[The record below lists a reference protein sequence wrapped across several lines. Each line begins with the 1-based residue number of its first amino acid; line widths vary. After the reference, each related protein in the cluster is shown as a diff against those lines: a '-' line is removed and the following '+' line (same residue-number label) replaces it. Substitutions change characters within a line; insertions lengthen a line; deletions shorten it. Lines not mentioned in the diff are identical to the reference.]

1 MNDRETLDAR
11 LVRVSLVTK
20 ILAVVL
26 LCVSVPVLLMGLY
39 LIRRNQEILG
49 EKVMETVKNQ
59 LFRTAG
65 QVDVW
70 VNERVHDASRW
81 STSFVV
87 FESVESLSQSQGDA
101 ERARRDLKDFL
112 ESVLGHY
119 RSYESLF
126 IVDLSGNILAST
138 REERLEE
145 WGTRLLGNGGPSRG
159 GTVSPIYRSE
169 FLGRP
174 TMLVMHTIQGRN
186 DRTVGYFAERLDL
199 TELRALLVTAPTD
212 PPPLFWMLDDEGRVL
227 IKGGEVMDPPGK
239 ETFPAVLP
247 ASGMETGPVSEARL
261 GPLGRT
267 VYGLTR
273 LGRSGGFLA
282 GTVPANVAYRSLD
295 ESRNRLLMVG
305 VPALAAV
312 FLLSFVV
319 AAGML
324 RPIQR
329 LSQAAKRLSAGD
341 LDVRLPVRGRD
352 ELAELTQSFN
362 NMAATIQEKTTQL
375 EEARN
380 ELALKNADLE
390 AANRHLHDQAI
401 TDALTGLFNRRHF
414 QDNLDKEMRRCERE
428 ERPLSLLLL
437 DLDHFKQYN
446 DRWGHTQGDEELR
459 RVAAQVSK
467 SIRTTDIAFRY
478 GGEEFAVL
486 LPSCTKAQAAEVAE
500 KIRAAVGAHGHR
512 AGVLGRTTVSIG
524 VATFPD
530 DGRAARG
537 LVDTADGALYAAKA
551 AGRDRV
557 SMASAV
563 ATPPAGDARVV

>member
-1 MNDRETLDAR
+1 VSERGGLAAR
-11 LVRVSLVTK
+11 LVRVSLRTK

-26 LCVSVPVLLMGLY
+26 LCVTVPVLLMGGY

-49 EKVMETVKNQ
+49 EKVRETVNNQ

-65 QVDVW
+65 QVDAW
-70 VNERVHDASRW
+70 MDERVHDASRW

-87 FESVESLSQSQGDA
+87 FEAVETLSRRGGEA

-112 ESVLGHY
+112 ESVQGHY
-119 RSYESLF
+119 KSYESLF

-138 REERLEE
+138 REEQLEE
-145 WGTRLLGNGGPSRG
+145 WGAKLLASGGPSRG
-159 GTVSPIYRSE
+159 GTVSPVHRSE
-169 FLGRP
+169 YLGRP
-174 TMLVMHTIQGRN
+174 TILVMHTIQGRN

-199 TELRALLVTAPTD
+199 SELESLLVMPSTD
-212 PPPLFWMLDDEGRVL
+212 PPPFFWLLDEEGHVL
-227 IKGGEVMDPPGK
+227 INGGKVVDPPGK
-239 ETFPAVLP
+239 ERFPAP
-247 ASGMETGPVSEARL
+247 MPEAGGKTGPVTEARL
-261 GPLGRT
+261 AGLGRT
-267 VYGLTR
+267 VYGLMQ
-273 LGRSGGFLA
+273 LGRSGGYLA
-282 GTVPANVAYRSLD
+282 ATVPANIAYRSLD

-329 LSQAAKRLSAGD
+329 LSGAAKRLSAGE
-341 LDVRLPVRGRD
+341 LDVRLPVDGRD

-362 NMAATIQEKTTQL
+362 NMAVIIQEKTKLL

-414 QDNLDKEMRRCERE
+414 QDSLDKEMRRCERE

-459 RVAAQVSK
+459 RVAAQVTK
-467 SIRTTDIAFRY
+467 SIRTTDMAFRY

-486 LPSCTKAQAAEVAE
+486 LPSCTKEQAEEVAQ
-500 KIRAAVGAHGHR
+500 KIRTAVGAHGHR
-512 AGVLGRTTVSIG
+512 AGILGRTTVSIG
-524 VATFPD
+524 VATFPV

-537 LVDTADGALYAAKA
+537 LVDTADGALYTAKA

-557 SMASAV
+557 EMAGAPEPSAD
-563 ATPPAGDARVV
+563 DAKVV

>member
-1 MNDRETLDAR
+1 MTGQESLAAR
-11 LVRVSLVTK
+11 LLRVSLQTK

-26 LCVSVPVLLMGLY
+26 LCVSGPVLLMGRY
-39 LIRRNQEILG
+39 LIQRNEEVLG
-49 EKVMETVKNQ
+49 DKVRGTVNNQ

-65 QVDVW
+65 QVDEW
-70 VNERVHDASRW
+70 LNERVHDASRW

-87 FESVESLSQSQGDA
+87 FEAVETLSEPRGDA

-119 RSYESLF
+119 KSYESLF
-126 IVDLSGNILAST
+126 IVDLAGNILAST
-138 REERLEE
+138 REEKLEE
-145 WGTRLLGNGGPSRG
+145 WGGKQLHNGGPSRG
-159 GTVSPIYRSE
+159 GTVSPVHQSE

-174 TMLVMHTIQGRN
+174 TILVMHTIQGRN
-186 DRTVGYFAERLDL
+186 DRTVGYFAERLAL
-199 TELRALLVTAPTD
+199 GELESLLVTPETD
-212 PPPLFWMLDDEGRVL
+212 PPPLFWMLDEEGRVL
-227 IKGGEVMDPPGK
+227 IKGGKALAPPGK
-239 ETFPAVLP
+239 EKFPAPLP
-247 ASGMETGPVSEARL
+247 QAGSDPGPVIEARL
-261 GPLGRT
+261 AGLDKT
-267 VYGLTR
+267 VYGLMR
-273 LGRSGGFLA
+273 LGRPGGYLA
-282 GTVPANVAYRSLD
+282 ATVPSNVAYRSLD

-319 AAGML
+319 AASML

-329 LSQAAKRLSAGD
+329 LSHAAKRLSAGE
-341 LDVRLPVRGRD
+341 LDVRLPVKGRD
-352 ELAELTQSFN
+352 ELSELTQSFN
-362 NMAATIQEKTTQL
+362 NMAATIQEKTKQL

-401 TDALTGLFNRRHF
+401 TDALTGLYNRRHF
-414 QDNLDKEMRRCERE
+414 QDSLDKEMRRCQRE
-428 ERPLSLLLL
+428 ARSLSLLLL

-459 RVAAQVSK
+459 RVAAQVTK
-467 SIRTTDIAFRY
+467 SIRTTDMAFRY

-486 LPSCTKAQAAEVAE
+486 LPSCSKEQAAEVAE

-524 VATFPD
+524 VATFPL

-551 AGRDRV
+551 AGRDRT
-557 SMASAV
+557 SL
-563 ATPPAGDARVV
+563 ATTAAPPADDAKVV

>member
-1 MNDRETLDAR
+1 MIDRGSIATR
-11 LVRVSLVTK
+11 LVRVSLRTK

-26 LCVSVPVLLMGLY
+26 LCVSVPVLLMGGY
-39 LIRRNQEILG
+39 LIRRNEEILG
-49 EKVMETVKNQ
+49 EKVRETVSNQ

-65 QVDVW
+65 QVDEW
-70 VNERVHDASRW
+70 MSQRVHDASRW

-87 FESVESLSQSQGDA
+87 FEAVETLSRPEGDA
-101 ERARRDLKDFL
+101 ERARRDLKDYL

-119 RSYESLF
+119 HSYESLF
-126 IVDLSGNILAST
+126 IVDLAGNVLAST
-138 REERLEE
+138 REERLED
-145 WGTRLLGNGGPSRG
+145 WGTRLLANGGPTRG
-159 GTVSPIYRSE
+159 GTVSPLHRSE
-169 FLGRP
+169 YLGRP
-174 TMLVMHTIQGRN
+174 TVLVMHTIQGRS

-199 TELRALLVTAPTD
+199 AEMLALLAMPSD
-212 PPPLFWMLDDEGRVL
+212 PPLLFWLLDEEGHVL
-227 IKGGEVMDPPGK
+227 VKGGKVADPPGK
-239 ETFPAVLP
+239 EAFPAPLP
-247 ASGMETGPVSEARL
+247 AAGVETGPVAEARL
-261 GPLGRT
+261 QGLSRT
-267 VYGLTR
+267 VYGVRR
-273 LGRSGGFLA
+273 LGPTGGYLA
-282 GTVPANVAYRSLD
+282 ATLPVNVAYRSLD

-312 FLLSFVV
+312 FLLVFVV

-324 RPIQR
+324 RPIQL
-329 LSQAAKRLSAGD
+329 LSQAAKRLSAGE
-341 LDVRLPVRGRD
+341 LDVRLPLRGGD
-352 ELAELTQSFN
+352 ELTALTQVFN
-362 NMAATIQEKTTQL
+362 EMAATIQDKTKQL

-380 ELALKNADLE
+380 ELAVKNADLE

-459 RVAAQVSK
+459 RVSAQVTK
-467 SIRTTDIAFRY
+467 SIRTTDMAFRY

-486 LPSCTKAQAAEVAE
+486 LPSCSKEQAAEVAE

-524 VATFPD
+524 VATFPQ
-530 DGRAARG
+530 DGQAARS

-557 SMASAV
+557 SLAGAP
-563 ATPPAGDARVV
+563 APPADDARVV

>member
-1 MNDRETLDAR
+1 MSGHESLAAR
-11 LVRVSLVTK
+11 LVRVSLQTK

-26 LCVSVPVLLMGLY
+26 LCVSVPVLMMGRY
-39 LIRRNQEILG
+39 LIQRNEEVLG
-49 EKVMETVKNQ
+49 EKVRGSLNNQ

-65 QVDVW
+65 EVDEW
-70 VNERVHDASRW
+70 MSERVHDASRW

-87 FESVESLSQSQGDA
+87 FEAVETLSQSQGDA

-119 RSYESLF
+119 KSYESLF
-126 IVDLSGNILAST
+126 IVDLSGNVLAST
-138 REERLEE
+138 REEKLEE
-145 WGTRLLGNGGPSRG
+145 WGVRQLTGGGPSRG
-159 GTVSPIYRSE
+159 GTVSPLHQSE
-169 FLGRP
+169 YLGRP
-174 TMLVMHTIQGRN
+174 TILVMHTIQGRN
-186 DRTVGYFAERLDL
+186 DRTVGYFAERLAL
-199 TELRALLVTAPTD
+199 GELESLLVTPQTD
-212 PPPLFWMLDDEGRVL
+212 PPPLFWMLDEEGHILV
-227 IKGGEVMDPPGK
+227 KGGKALDPPGK
-239 ETFPAVLP
+239 ERFPAPLP
-247 ASGMETGPVSEARL
+247 AAGSEPAPVTEARL
-261 GPLGRT
+261 SGLGRT
-267 VYGLTR
+267 VFGLMR
-273 LGRSGGFLA
+273 LGRSGGYLA
-282 GTVPANVAYRSLD
+282 ATVPSNVAYRSLD

-319 AAGML
+319 AANML

-329 LSQAAKRLSAGD
+329 LSHAAKRLSAGE
-341 LDVRLPVRGRD
+341 LDVRLPVKGGD
-352 ELAELTQSFN
+352 DLTELTQSFN
-362 NMAATIQEKTTQL
+362 NMAATIQEKTKQL

-401 TDALTGLFNRRHF
+401 TDALTGLYNRRHF

-459 RVAAQVSK
+459 RVAAQVLK
-467 SIRTTDIAFRY
+467 SIRTTDMAFRY

-486 LPSCTKAQAAEVAE
+486 LPSCTKEQAAEVAE
-500 KIRAAVGAHGHR
+500 KIRTAVGAHGTR

-524 VATFPD
+524 VATFPR

-557 SMASAV
+557 SLAGTV
-563 ATPPAGDARVV
+563 PPADDAKVV

>member
-1 MNDRETLDAR
+1 MSDRETLAAR
-11 LVRVSLVTK
+11 LVRVSLRTK

-26 LCVSVPVLLMGLY
+26 LCVSVPVLLMGGY
-39 LIRRNQEILG
+39 LIQRNQDILG
-49 EKVMETVKNQ
+49 EKVRETMLNQ

-65 QVDVW
+65 QVDEW
-70 VNERVHDASRW
+70 MSQRVHDASRW

-87 FESVESLSQSQGDA
+87 FEAVEMLSQPGGDA
-101 ERARRDLKDFL
+101 ERARRDLKDYL

-126 IVDLSGNILAST
+126 IVDLAGNVLAST
-138 REERLEE
+138 REERLED

-159 GTVSPIYRSE
+159 GTVSPLHRSE
-169 FLGRP
+169 YLGRP
-174 TMLVMHTIQGRN
+174 TILVMHTIQGRS

-199 TELRALLVTAPTD
+199 TELKNLLAIPSTD
-212 PPPLFWMLDDEGRVL
+212 PPPLFWLLDEEGRVL
-227 IKGGEVMDPPGK
+227 ITGGKVVDPPGA
-239 ETFPAVLP
+239 ETFPARLP
-247 ASGMETGPVSEARL
+247 EAGVEAGPVTEARL
-261 GPLGRT
+261 RGLGSS
-267 VYGLTR
+267 VYGLR
-273 LGRSGGFLA
+273 HLGPTGGYLA
-282 GTVPANVAYRSLD
+282 ATLPVNIAYRSLD
-295 ESRNRLLMVG
+295 ESRNRLLTVG

-312 FLLSFVV
+312 FLLSFVL

-324 RPIQR
+324 RPIQL
-329 LSQAAKRLSAGD
+329 LSQAAKRLKAGE
-341 LDVRLPVRGRD
+341 LDVRLPVRGHD
-352 ELAELTQSFN
+352 ELAALTQTFN
-362 NMAATIQEKTTQL
+362 EMAAQIQETQQRL

-380 ELALKNADLE
+380 ELAVKNADLE
-390 AANRHLHDQAI
+390 AANLHLHDQAI
-401 TDALTGLFNRRHF
+401 TDALTGLYNRRHF

-459 RVAAQVSK
+459 RVATQVTK
-467 SIRTTDIAFRY
+467 SIRTTDMAFRY

-486 LPSCTKAQAAEVAE
+486 LPSCTKEQAADVAE
-500 KIRAAVGAHGHR
+500 KIRVAVGAHGHR

-524 VATFPD
+524 VATFPQ

-557 SMASAV
+557 TLAGGPA
-563 ATPPAGDARVV
+563 PPADDAKVV

>member
-1 MNDRETLDAR
+1 MSGHESLAAR
-11 LVRVSLVTK
+11 LLRVSLQTK

-26 LCVSVPVLLMGLY
+26 LCVSVPVLLMGRY
-39 LIRRNQEILG
+39 LIQRNEEVLG
-49 EKVMETVKNQ
+49 EKVRGSLNNQ

-65 QVDVW
+65 ELDEW
-70 VNERVHDASRW
+70 MNERVHDASRW

-87 FESVESLSQSQGDA
+87 FEAVETLSQPQGDA

-119 RSYESLF
+119 KSYESLF

-138 REERLEE
+138 RDEKLEE
-145 WGTRLLGNGGPSRG
+145 WGARQLTTGGPSRG
-159 GTVSPIYRSE
+159 GTVSPIHQSE
-169 FLGRP
+169 YLGRP
-174 TMLVMHTIQGRN
+174 TVLVMHTIQGRN
-186 DRTVGYFAERLDL
+186 DRTVGYFAERLAL
-199 TELRALLVTAPTD
+199 GELESLLLPPQTD
-212 PPPLFWMLDDEGRVL
+212 PSPLFWMLDEEGRVL
-227 IKGGEVMDPPGK
+227 VKGGKALDPPGK
-239 ETFPAVLP
+239 EKFPARLP
-247 ASGMETGPVSEARL
+247 QAGADPGPVTEARL
-261 GPLGRT
+261 SGMGKT
-267 VYGLTR
+267 VYGLMR
-273 LGRSGGFLA
+273 LGRSGGYLA
-282 GTVPANVAYRSLD
+282 ATVPANVAYRSLD

-329 LSQAAKRLSAGD
+329 LSHAAKRLSAGE
-341 LDVRLPVRGRD
+341 LDVRLPVKGRD
-352 ELAELTQSFN
+352 ELTELTQSFN
-362 NMAATIQEKTTQL
+362 TMAATIQEKTKQL

-401 TDALTGLFNRRHF
+401 TDALTGLYNRRHF

-459 RVAAQVSK
+459 RVGAQVLK
-467 SIRTTDIAFRY
+467 SIRTTDMAFRY

-486 LPSCTKAQAAEVAE
+486 LPSCSKEQAAEVAE
-500 KIRAAVGAHGHR
+500 KIRGAVGAHGHR

-524 VATFPD
+524 VATFPL
-530 DGRAARG
+530 DGRAARA

-557 SMASAV
+557 SLAGAP
-563 ATPPAGDARVV
+563 APPADDAKVV

>member
-1 MNDRETLDAR
+1 MTGHESLAAR
-11 LVRVSLVTK
+11 LMRVSLQTK

-26 LCVSVPVLLMGLY
+26 LCVSVPVLLMGRY
-39 LIRRNQEILG
+39 LIQRNEEVLG
-49 EKVMETVKNQ
+49 EKVRGTLNNQ

-65 QVDVW
+65 EVDEW
-70 VNERVHDASRW
+70 MNERVHDASRW

-87 FESVESLSQSQGDA
+87 FEAVETLSQRKGDA

-112 ESVLGHY
+112 QSVLGHY
-119 RSYESLF
+119 KSYESLF

-138 REERLEE
+138 REEKLEE
-145 WGTRLLGNGGPSRG
+145 WGARQLTSGGPSRG
-159 GTVSPIYRSE
+159 GTVSPIHHSE
-169 FLGRP
+169 YLGRP
-174 TMLVMHTIQGRN
+174 TILVMHTIQGRN
-186 DRTVGYFAERLDL
+186 DRTVGYFTERLAL
-199 TELRALLVTAPTD
+199 GELESLLVTPQTD
-212 PPPLFWMLDDEGRVL
+212 PPPQFWMLDGEGRVL
-227 IKGGEVMDPPGK
+227 VKGGKALDPPGR
-239 ETFPAVLP
+239 ETFPAPLP
-247 ASGMETGPVSEARL
+247 REGAEPEPVTEARL
-261 GPLGRT
+261 AGLGKT
-267 VYGLTR
+267 VYGLMR
-273 LGRSGGFLA
+273 LGRSGGYLA
-282 GTVPANVAYRSLD
+282 ATVPANVAYRSLD
-295 ESRNRLLMVG
+295 ESRNRLLTVG

-319 AAGML
+319 AASML
-324 RPIQR
+324 HPIPR
-329 LSQAAKRLSAGD
+329 LSHAAKRLSAGE

-362 NMAATIQEKTTQL
+362 AMAATIQEKTKQL

-401 TDALTGLFNRRHF
+401 TDALTGLYNRRHF

-428 ERPLSLLLL
+428 ERALSLLLL

-459 RVAAQVSK
+459 RVGAQVTK
-467 SIRTTDIAFRY
+467 SIRTTDMAFRY

-486 LPSCTKAQAAEVAE
+486 LPSCTKEQAAEVAE
-500 KIRAAVGAHGHR
+500 KIRGAVGAHGHR

-524 VATFPD
+524 VATFPL
-530 DGRAARG
+530 DGRSARG

-557 SMASAV
+557 SLAATAS
-563 ATPPAGDARVV
+563 PPTDDAKVV

>member
-1 MNDRETLDAR
+1 MIDRGSIATR
-11 LVRVSLVTK
+11 LVRVSLRTK

-26 LCVSVPVLLMGLY
+26 LCVSVPVLLMGGY
-39 LIRRNQEILG
+39 LIQRNEEILG
-49 EKVMETVKNQ
+49 EKVRETVNNQ

-65 QVDVW
+65 QIDEW
-70 VNERVHDASRW
+70 MSQRVHDASRW

-87 FESVESLSQSQGDA
+87 FEAVETLSRPDGDA
-101 ERARRDLKDFL
+101 ERARRDLKDYL

-126 IVDLSGNILAST
+126 IVDLAGNVLAST
-138 REERLEE
+138 SDEKLED
-145 WGTRLLGNGGPSRG
+145 WGSKLLANGGPTRG
-159 GTVSPIYRSE
+159 GTVSPLHRSE
-169 FLGRP
+169 HLGRP
-174 TMLVMHTIQGRN
+174 TILVMHTIQGRS

-199 TELRALLVTAPTD
+199 TELESLLAVTAD
-212 PPPLFWMLDDEGRVL
+212 PPVLFWLLDDEGHVL
-227 IKGGEVMDPPGK
+227 IRGGKVVDPPGK
-239 ETFPAVLP
+239 DAFPAPLP
-247 ASGMETGPVSEARL
+247 AAGEETGPVTEARMK
-261 GPLGRT
+261 GLGRN
-267 VYGLTR
+267 VYGVRRMGTTGGY
-273 LGRSGGFLA
+273 LGATLP
-282 GTVPANVAYRSLD
+282 VNVAYRSLD

-312 FLLSFVV
+312 FLLVFVV

-324 RPIQR
+324 RPIQL
-329 LSQAAKRLSAGD
+329 LSHAAKRLSAGE
-341 LDVRLPVRGRD
+341 LDVRLPIKGGD
-352 ELAELTQSFN
+352 ELTALTQVFN
-362 NMAATIQEKTTQL
+362 EMAATIQDKTKQL

-380 ELALKNADLE
+380 ELAVKNADLE

-428 ERPLSLLLL
+428 ERPLSMLLL

-459 RVAAQVSK
+459 RVSAQVLK
-467 SIRTTDIAFRY
+467 SIRTTDMAFRY

-486 LPSCTKAQAAEVAE
+486 LPSCSKEQAAEVAE
-500 KIRAAVGAHGHR
+500 KIRTAVGAHGHR

-524 VATFPD
+524 VATFPQ
-530 DGRAARG
+530 DGQAARS

-557 SMASAV
+557 SLAGAP
-563 ATPPAGDARVV
+563 APPAADDAKVV

>member
-1 MNDRETLDAR
+1 MSERGGLAAR
-11 LVRVSLVTK
+11 LVRVSLRTK

-26 LCVSVPVLLMGLY
+26 LCVTVPVLLMGGY

-49 EKVMETVKNQ
+49 EKVRETVNNQ

-65 QVDVW
+65 QVDAW
-70 VNERVHDASRW
+70 MDERVHDASRW

-87 FESVESLSQSQGDA
+87 FEAVETLSRRGGDA

-112 ESVLGHY
+112 ESVQGHY
-119 RSYESLF
+119 KSYESLF

-138 REERLEE
+138 REEQLEE
-145 WGTRLLGNGGPSRG
+145 WGAKLLASGGPSRG
-159 GTVSPIYRSE
+159 GTVSPVHRSE
-169 FLGRP
+169 YLGRP
-174 TMLVMHTIQGRN
+174 TILVMHTIQGRN

-199 TELRALLVTAPTD
+199 SELESLLVMPSTD
-212 PPPLFWMLDDEGRVL
+212 PPPFFWLLDEEGHVL
-227 IKGGEVMDPPGK
+227 IKGGKVVDPPGK
-239 ETFPAVLP
+239 ERFPAP
-247 ASGMETGPVSEARL
+247 MPEAGGKTGPVTEARL
-261 GPLGRT
+261 AGLGRT
-267 VYGLTR
+267 VYGLMQ
-273 LGRSGGFLA
+273 LGRSGGYLA
-282 GTVPANVAYRSLD
+282 ATVPANIAYRSLD

-329 LSQAAKRLSAGD
+329 LSGAAKRLSAGE
-341 LDVRLPVRGRD
+341 LDVRLPVDGRD

-362 NMAATIQEKTTQL
+362 NMAVIIQEKTKLL

-414 QDNLDKEMRRCERE
+414 QDSLDKEMRRCERE

-459 RVAAQVSK
+459 RVAAQVTK
-467 SIRTTDIAFRY
+467 SIRTTDMAFRY

-486 LPSCTKAQAAEVAE
+486 LPSCTKEQAEEVAQ
-500 KIRAAVGAHGHR
+500 KIRTAVGAHGHR
-512 AGVLGRTTVSIG
+512 AGILGRTTVSIG
-524 VATFPD
+524 VATFPV

-537 LVDTADGALYAAKA
+537 LVDTADGALYTAKA

-557 SMASAV
+557 EMAGAPEPSAD
-563 ATPPAGDARVV
+563 DAKVV

>member
-1 MNDRETLDAR
+1 MSGHESLAAR
-11 LVRVSLVTK
+11 LVRVSLQTK

-26 LCVSVPVLLMGLY
+26 LCVSVPVLLMGRY
-39 LIRRNQEILG
+39 LIQRNEEVLG
-49 EKVMETVKNQ
+49 EKVRGALNNQ

-65 QVDVW
+65 EVDEW
-70 VNERVHDASRW
+70 MNERVHDASRW

-87 FESVESLSQSQGDA
+87 FEAVETLSQPQGDA

-138 REERLEE
+138 REEKLEE
-145 WGTRLLGNGGPSRG
+145 WGLRQLNNGGPSRG
-159 GTVSPIYRSE
+159 GTVSPIHQSE
-169 FLGRP
+169 YLGRP
-174 TMLVMHTIQGRN
+174 TILVMHTIQGRN
-186 DRTVGYFAERLDL
+186 DRTVGYFAERLAL
-199 TELRALLVTAPTD
+199 GELESLLVTPQTD

-227 IKGGEVMDPPGK
+227 VKGGKAVDSPGK
-239 ETFPAVLP
+239 ERFPAHLP
-247 ASGMETGPVSEARL
+247 KAAADPGPVTEARL
-261 GPLGRT
+261 PGLGRS
-267 VYGLTR
+267 VYGLMR
-273 LGRSGGFLA
+273 LGRSGGYLA
-282 GTVPANVAYRSLD
+282 ATVPSNVAYRSLD

-319 AAGML
+319 AASML

-329 LSQAAKRLSAGD
+329 LSHAAKRLSAGE
-341 LDVRLPVRGRD
+341 LDVRLPVKGRD
-352 ELAELTQSFN
+352 ELTELTQSFN
-362 NMAATIQEKTTQL
+362 TMAATIQEKTKQL

-401 TDALTGLFNRRHF
+401 TDALTGLYNRRHF

-428 ERPLSLLLL
+428 ERALSLLLL

-459 RVAAQVSK
+459 RVGAQVTK
-467 SIRTTDIAFRY
+467 SIRTTDMAFRY

-486 LPSCTKAQAAEVAE
+486 LPSCTKEQAAEVAE
-500 KIRAAVGAHGHR
+500 KIRTAVGAHGHR

-524 VATFPD
+524 IATFPQ

-557 SMASAV
+557 SLAGTPS
-563 ATPPAGDARVV
+563 PPADDAKVV

>member
-1 MNDRETLDAR
+1 MGDGDTLAAR
-11 LVRVSLVTK
+11 LVHVSLRTK

-26 LCVSVPVLLMGLY
+26 LCVSVPVLLMGGY
-39 LIRRNQEILG
+39 LIQRNEEILE
-49 EKVMETVKNQ
+49 EKVRETLNNQ
-59 LFRTAG
+59 IFRTAG
-65 QVDVW
+65 QVDEW
-70 VNERVHDASRW
+70 MNERVHDASRW

-87 FESVESLSQSQGDA
+87 FEAVETLSRRQGDA

-112 ESVLGHY
+112 ESVRGHY

-138 REERLEE
+138 REERLED
-145 WGTRLLGNGGPSRG
+145 WGTRLLANGGPSRG
-159 GTVSPIYRSE
+159 GTVSPIHRSE
-169 FLGRP
+169 HLGRS
-174 TMLVMHTIQGRN
+174 TILIMHTIQGRN

-199 TELRALLVTAPTD
+199 GELESLLATPSTD
-212 PPPLFWMLDDEGRVL
+212 APPLFWMLDDEGRVL
-227 IKGGEVMDPPGK
+227 LKGGKVLDPPGQA
-239 ETFPAVLP
+239 TFPADLP
-247 ASGMETGPVSEARL
+247 GAGATTVAATQARL
-261 GPLGRT
+261 PGLGRT
-267 VYGLTR
+267 VYGLMR

-282 GTVPANVAYRSLD
+282 ATVPGNVAYRSLD

-305 VPALAAV
+305 VPAVAAV

-319 AAGML
+319 AASML

-329 LSQAAKRLSAGD
+329 LSGAAKRLSAGE
-341 LDVRLPVRGRD
+341 LDVRLPVRGGD
-352 ELAELTQSFN
+352 ELTELTQSFN
-362 NMAATIQEKTTQL
+362 NMAAIIEEKTMQL
-375 EEARN
+375 EEAHN
-380 ELALKNADLE
+380 QLALKNADLE

-414 QDNLDKEMRRCERE
+414 QDSLDTEMRRCERE

-459 RVAAQVSK
+459 RVATQIGK
-467 SIRTTDIAFRY
+467 SIRTTDMAFRY

-486 LPSCTKAQAAEVAE
+486 LPSCSKEQAAEVAE

-512 AGVLGRTTVSIG
+512 AGVLGRTTVSVG
-524 VATFPD
+524 VATFPQ

-557 SMASAV
+557 SLASAV
-563 ATPPAGDARVV
+563 APPADDARVV

>member
-1 MNDRETLDAR
+1 MSERGGLAAR
-11 LVRVSLVTK
+11 LVSVSLRTK

-26 LCVSVPVLLMGLY
+26 LCVSVPVLLMGGY
-39 LIRRNQEILG
+39 LIQRNEEILG
-49 EKVMETVKNQ
+49 EKVRETMANQ

-65 QVDVW
+65 QVDEW
-70 VNERVHDASRW
+70 MNERVHDASRW

-87 FESVESLSQSQGDA
+87 FEAVETLSRPGGDA
-101 ERARRDLKDFL
+101 ERARRDLKDYL

-119 RSYESLF
+119 KSYESLF

-138 REERLEE
+138 REEQLEE
-145 WGTRLLGNGGPSRG
+145 WGAKMLAGGGPSRG
-159 GTVSPIYRSE
+159 GTVSPVHRSE
-169 FLGRP
+169 YLGRP
-174 TMLVMHTIQGRN
+174 TILVMHTIQGRN

-199 TELRALLVTAPTD
+199 TELESLLAMPSTD
-212 PPPLFWMLDDEGRVL
+212 PPPLFWLLDDEGHVL
-227 IKGGEVMDPPGK
+227 IKGGKVVDPPGK
-239 ETFPAVLP
+239 ERFPGP
-247 ASGMETGPVSEARL
+247 MPQRTGETGPVTEGRL
-261 GPLGRT
+261 AGLGST
-267 VYGLTR
+267 VYGLMQ
-273 LGRSGGFLA
+273 LGRSGGYLA
-282 GTVPANVAYRSLD
+282 ATVPANVAYRSLE

-312 FLLSFVV
+312 FLMSFVV

-329 LSQAAKRLSAGD
+329 LSGAAKRLSAGE
-341 LDVRLPVRGRD
+341 LDVRLPVAGRD
-352 ELAELTQSFN
+352 ELTELTQSFN
-362 NMAATIQEKTTQL
+362 NMAATIQEKTKLL

-459 RVAAQVSK
+459 RVAAQVTK
-467 SIRTTDIAFRY
+467 SIRTTDMAFRY

-486 LPSCTKAQAAEVAE
+486 LPSCTKEQAEEVAQ
-500 KIRAAVGAHGHR
+500 KIRTAVGAHGHR
-512 AGVLGRTTVSIG
+512 AGILGRTTVSIG
-524 VATFPD
+524 VATFPV

-557 SMASAV
+557 SLAGAP
-563 ATPPAGDARVV
+563 APPADDAKVV

>member
-1 MNDRETLDAR
+1 MTDRGTLAAR
-11 LVRVSLVTK
+11 LVRVSLRTK

-26 LCVSVPVLLMGLY
+26 LCVSVPVLLMGGY
-39 LIRRNQEILG
+39 LIRRNENILG
-49 EKVMETVKNQ
+49 EKVRETLNNQ

-65 QVDVW
+65 EVDEW
-70 VNERVHDASRW
+70 MSQRVHDASRW

-87 FESVESLSQSQGDA
+87 FEAVETLSRPEGDA
-101 ERARRDLKDFL
+101 ERARRDLKDYL

-126 IVDLSGNILAST
+126 VVDLAGNVLAST
-138 REERLEE
+138 REERLED
-145 WGTRLLGNGGPSRG
+145 WGTKLLATGGPSRG
-159 GTVSPIYRSE
+159 GTVSPIHRSE
-169 FLGRP
+169 YLGRP
-174 TMLVMHTIQGRN
+174 TVLVMHTIQGRS

-199 TELRALLVTAPTD
+199 TELEALLATPSTD
-212 PPPLFWMLDDEGRVL
+212 PPPLFWLLDDQGQILV
-227 IKGGEVMDPPGK
+227 KGGKVADPPGK
-239 ETFPAVLP
+239 QTFPVALP
-247 ASGMETGPVSEARL
+247 ATGVEAGPVTEARL
-261 GPLGRT
+261 RGLGST
-267 VYGLTR
+267 VYGLRR
-273 LGRSGGFLA
+273 LGHTGGFLA
-282 GTVPANVAYRSLD
+282 ATLPVNVAYRSLD

-305 VPALAAV
+305 TPALAAV
-312 FLLSFVV
+312 FLLSFVL

-329 LSQAAKRLSAGD
+329 LSQAAKRLSAGE
-341 LDVRLPVRGRD
+341 LDVRLPVRGGD
-352 ELAELTQSFN
+352 ELTALTQVFN
-362 NMAATIQEKTTQL
+362 EMAATIQEKAKQL

-459 RVAAQVSK
+459 RVASQVTK
-467 SIRTTDIAFRY
+467 SIRTTDMAFRY

-486 LPSCTKAQAAEVAE
+486 LPSCTKEQAAEVAE

-512 AGVLGRTTVSIG
+512 AGVLGRTTISIG
-524 VATFPD
+524 AATFPQ
-530 DGRAARG
+530 DGRAARA

-557 SMASAV
+557 SLAGAP
-563 ATPPAGDARVV
+563 APPADDAKVV

>member
-1 MNDRETLDAR
+1 MIDRGSIATR
-11 LVRVSLVTK
+11 LVRVSLRTK

-26 LCVSVPVLLMGLY
+26 LCVSVPVLLMGGY
-39 LIRRNQEILG
+39 LIRRNEEILG
-49 EKVMETVKNQ
+49 EKVRETVNNQ

-65 QVDVW
+65 QADEW
-70 VNERVHDASRW
+70 MSQRVHDASRW

-87 FESVESLSQSQGDA
+87 FEAVETLSRPGGDP
-101 ERARRDLKDFL
+101 ERARRDLKDYL

-119 RSYESLF
+119 KSYESLF
-126 IVDLSGNILAST
+126 IVDLAGNVLAST

-145 WGTRLLGNGGPSRG
+145 WGTRLLAGGGPTRG
-159 GTVSPIYRSE
+159 GTVSPVHQSE

-174 TMLVMHTIQGRN
+174 TILVMHTIQGRS
-186 DRTVGYFAERLDL
+186 DRTVGYFAERLDMAELL
-199 TELRALLVTAPTD
+199 TLLAMPSD
-212 PPPLFWMLDDEGRVL
+212 PPLLFWLLDEEGRVL
-227 IKGGEVMDPPGK
+227 VKGGKVVDPPGR
-239 ETFPAVLP
+239 ETFPAQLP
-247 ASGMETGPVSEARL
+247 GPGQEIGPVTETRIK
-261 GPLGRT
+261 GYGRT
-267 VYGLTR
+267 VYGVRR
-273 LGRSGGFLA
+273 LGATGGYMAATLP
-282 GTVPANVAYRSLD
+282 VNVAYRSLD

-312 FLLSFVV
+312 FLLVFVV

-324 RPIQR
+324 RPIQL
-329 LSQAAKRLSAGD
+329 LSHAAKRLSAGE
-341 LDVRLPVRGRD
+341 LDVRLPLRGGD
-352 ELAELTQSFN
+352 ELTALTQVFN
-362 NMAATIQEKTTQL
+362 EMAATIQDKTKQL

-380 ELALKNADLE
+380 ELAVKNADLE

-459 RVAAQVSK
+459 RVSAQVSK
-467 SIRTTDIAFRY
+467 SIRTTDMAFRY

-486 LPSCTKAQAAEVAE
+486 LPSCSKEQAAEVAE

-524 VATFPD
+524 VATFPQ
-530 DGRAARG
+530 DGQAARS
-537 LVDTADGALYAAKA
+537 LVDPADGARYAAKA

-557 SMASAV
+557 SLAGAP
-563 ATPPAGDARVV
+563 APPADDAKVV